1 VIENTCGPSP
11 QRVDSRTPGSG
22 AAADTRTMSTE
33 STSQR
38 CLALLGSV
46 IAASGF
52 LAAIVGALA
61 L

>member
-1 VIENTCGPSP
+1 
-11 QRVDSRTPGSG
+11 
-22 AAADTRTMSTE
+22 MSTE